1 MANSEELRNFDVAEL
16 AEKFRAHAL
25 SPVDVTDA
33 YLARIEASE
42 PRLHAYITVTADCAR
57 AAAHNAEAE
66 IMAGRW
72 RGPFH
77 GVPVALKA
85 LCNTKGILT
94 TSRLLKN

>member
-1 MANSEELRNFDVAEL
+1 MANNDELRSCGVAEL

-25 SPVDVTDA
+25 APVEVTDA
-33 YLARIEASE
+33 YLARIEATE
-42 PRLHAYITVTADCAR
+42 PRLHAYITVTAEFAR
-57 AAAHNAEAE
+57 AAARHAEAE

-77 GVPVALKA
+77 GVPVALKD

-94 TSRLLKN
+94 TSRMRKK